1 MKDRKQQRKL
11 ALMRRR
17 TRGQSIPLIALVI
30 VVLFAMVGLAVDVG
44 NTYAEQ
50 RKAVNAAN
58 AAAIAGMER
67 YIESGSGTVNDYDI
81 KQAVEAALRAN
92 GINLDS
98 GKVRYRAYYLQTNG
112 ERVGGCSVVG
122 ECGSSAPV
130 NVGYIQVELSGT
142 VDTFFARVVNRDTLP
157 IGTDAFA
164 MRCPYG
170 SGVYPI
176 AVNQKTLHSDLSFRD
191 PNPSGLPYD
200 DEGNLIFGY
209 LTQGELRGLTWRR
222 LFLRNSANQSDFG
235 WVRWLPE
242 GGSEQGLVTMLSGD
256 GSLARGFQEV
266 TFSSGE
272 SSRRPVGWQEPAG
285 YPEKPHQL
293 SVGDVI
299 YGNDPFTGNSS
310 VRSLLDGHKIDKNNP
325 KRGTVMILP
334 IYDKATIS
342 TDRDAGYL
350 ISGFGNF
357 MLAGY
362 GRNGLGDDYIDL
374 IALGAVDHSS
384 ACLTA
389 PVQTGV
395 IGLQGDISFL
405 PQWRTSLRE
414 YTPIR
419 FVVVM
424 DVSGSMNW
432 NFDGIGRGGVQCGY
446 TDRENANQVICN
458 SANSAHE
465 NKEERRIYVTRKS
478 LEYLISLLHIEGN
491 DTQDPNQMDRPYDQ
505 MAILT
510 YNNEFINGGTPLQ
523 RRNYAAFS
531 MTEFSSNK
539 DVLLKY
545 ARESGAFR
553 NWQDYLTIGG
563 TNTAA
568 GLFEAGRLLSGN
580 NRVTHNGRTYNYKT
594 VIILITDGVAN
605 VLFDPD
611 HPARE
616 GYANNQADF
625 FAVGSECR
633 CHSLRAELVPPGC
646 VQALNIDEKADC
658 HINSRV
664 GVSPPAGRVHAD
676 GKVTADRLR
685 PMTGTRVFNR
695 PITEMI
701 EQANLLKGN
710 GHEIFVVAISQ
721 FESLGLSN
729 VASGS
734 QNYIS
739 VRHAHELDGA
749 FKDIFD
755 RSLSNLCIPNS
766 MHGMQDT
773 IPAGGTFH
781 GGTVYLDPVPSD
793 QYRNGTA
800 IKYDTITGKLSYRF
814 DDIPPGQ
821 YAVTAELYYTHPGDE
836 DAAPRKYV
844 IQGALNVTLRETRD
858 FGYQEQDIELHLAN
872 PICPEL

>member
-1 MKDRKQQRKL
+1 MKDRKQQKPT
-11 ALMRRR
+11 LMRRR
-17 TRGQSIPLIALVI
+17 TRGQSIPLIALLI

-50 RKAVNAAN
+50 RKAVNATN

-67 YIESGSGTVNDYDI
+67 YIESSSGTVRDADI

-98 GKVRYRAYYLQTNG
+98 DKLRYRAYYLQTNG
-112 ERVGGCSVVG
+112 DPVSGCSEVG
-122 ECGSSAPV
+122 TCGANAPL

-142 VDTFFARVVNRDTLP
+142 VDTFFARVVNQDTLP
-157 IGTDAFA
+157 VSTDAFA

-176 AVNQKTLHSDLSFRD
+176 AVNQNTLHSDLSFRD

-209 LTQGELRGLTWRR
+209 LKQGELRGLTWRR
-222 LFLRNSANQSDFG
+222 LFLRNSANRSDFG

-242 GGSEQGLVTMLSGD
+242 GGSEENLVTMLSGD

-266 TFSSGE
+266 TFTSGGA
-272 SSRRPVGWQEPAG
+272 SRRPVGWQEPAG
-285 YPEKPHQL
+285 YPEKPQQL

-299 YGNDPFTGNSS
+299 YGNDPFAGNSR
-310 VRSLLDGHKIDKNNP
+310 VQSLLDGHKIDKNSP
-325 KRGTVMILP
+325 TRGTVMILP
-334 IYDKATIS
+334 IFDKATIS

-357 MLAGY
+357 MVAGY

-374 IALGAVDHSS
+374 IALGNVDHSS

-405 PQWRTSLRE
+405 PQWRTSSRD

-432 NFDGIGRGGVQCGY
+432 NFDGTGSGGRQCGY
-446 TDRENANQVICN
+446 TDKDNVNQAFCN
-458 SANSAHE
+458 SAESAYE
-465 NKEERRIYVTRKS
+465 TKEERRIYVTRKS
-478 LEYLISLLHIEGN
+478 LEYLISLLYIEGN
-491 DTQDPNQMDRPYDQ
+491 DSVDPNQVGRPYDQ

-510 YNNEFINGGTPLQ
+510 YNDEFINGGTAFQ
-523 RRNYAAFS
+523 RRDFPTVS
-531 MTEFSSNK
+531 MTEFSSDK
-539 DVLLKY
+539 ETLLKY
-545 ARESGAFR
+545 ARQSGAFR
-553 NWQDYLTIGG
+553 NWQNYLTRGG

-568 GLFEAGRLLSGN
+568 GLYEANRLLSGN
-580 NRVTHNGRTYNYKT
+580 NRVTHNGRTYDYKT

-611 HPARE
+611 HPTRA
-616 GYANNQADF
+616 GFNNNMHDF
-625 FAVGSECR
+625 FPTGSECR
-633 CHSLRAELVPPGC
+633 CHALPPAYQAPAGC
-646 VQALNIDEKADC
+646 ERALNIDEKADC
-658 HINSRV
+658 HINSKV

-676 GKVTADRLR
+676 GKVTSNRLS
-685 PMTGTRVFNR
+685 PLTGTRVFNR

-701 EQANLLKGN
+701 EQASLIKGN

-739 VRHAHELDGA
+739 VRHADQLDGA

-755 RSLSNLCIPNS
+755 RSFSNMCIPNS
-766 MHGMQDT
+766 MHGMQDR
-773 IPAGGTFH
+773 IPPGGVFH
-781 GGTVYLDPVPSD
+781 GGRVYLDPVPSEK
-793 QYRNGTA
+793 YRNGTA
-800 IKYDTITGKLSYRF
+800 IQHDTITGKLSYRF

-821 YAVTAELYYTHPGDE
+821 YAVTAELYYTHPDDE
-836 DAAPRKYV
+836 DTTPRKYV
-844 IQGALNVTLRETRD
+844 IHDALNVTLKETKN
-858 FGYQEQDIELHLAN
+858 FGYQEQDIQMDLAD
-872 PICPEL
+872 PLCPEL

>member
-1 MKDRKQQRKL
+1 MKNRKPK
-11 ALMRRR
+11 MRTGFGRYR
-17 TRGQSIPLIALVI
+17 TTGQSIPFIAICI
-30 VVLFAMVGLAVDVG
+30 VFLFAVLGFSVDIG

-50 RKAVNAAN
+50 RRAVNAAN

-67 YIESGSGTVNDYDI
+67 YIETSSGTVRDADI

-92 GINLDS
+92 GIKLDS

-112 ERVGGCSVVG
+112 EPVSGCSEVG
-122 ECGSSAPV
+122 TCGANAPV

-142 VDTFFARVVNRDTLP
+142 VDTFFARVVNQDTFP
-157 IGTDAFA
+157 FGTDSFA

-176 AVNQKTLHSDLSFRD
+176 AVNQKTLNSDLSFRD

-209 LTQGELRGLTWRR
+209 LKQGELRGLTWRR

-242 GGSEQGLVTMLSGD
+242 GGSEQDLVTMLNGD

-266 TFSSGE
+266 NFASGGA
-272 SSRRPVGWQEPAG
+272 SRRPVGWQEPAG
-285 YPEKPHQL
+285 YPEKPQQL

-299 YGNDPFTGNSS
+299 YGNDPFTNNGG
-310 VRSLLDGHKIDKNNP
+310 VRRLLDGHKIDKNSP
-325 KRGTVMILP
+325 TRGTVMILP
-334 IYDKATIS
+334 IFDKATIS

-357 MLAGY
+357 MVAGY

-374 IALGAVDHSS
+374 IALGNVDHSS

-389 PVQTGV
+389 PAQTGV

-405 PQWRTSLRE
+405 PQWRTSSGE
-414 YTPIR
+414 YKPLR

-432 NFDGIGRGGVQCGY
+432 NFDGLGKGGMQCGY
-446 TDRENANQVICN
+446 TDKENANQRICN
-458 SANSAHE
+458 SANSAYDV
-465 NKEERRIYVTRKS
+465 KEERRIHVTRKS
-478 LEYLISLLHIEGN
+478 LEYLVSLLHIEGN
-491 DTQDPNQMDRPYDQ
+491 DTQDPNQIGRPYDQ

-510 YNNEFINGGTPLQ
+510 YNNEFINGGTRFQQ
-523 RRNYAAFS
+523 RDFPTLS
-531 MTEFSSNK
+531 MTEFSSDKNT
-539 DVLLKY
+539 LIKY

-553 NWQDYLTIGG
+553 NWQNYVTVGG

-568 GLFEAGRLLSGN
+568 GLYEASRLLSGN
-580 NRVTHNGRTYNYKT
+580 NRITHNGRTYEYKT
-594 VIILITDGVAN
+594 VVILITDGVAN
-605 VLFDPD
+605 TLFDPD
-611 HPARE
+611 HPTRS
-616 GYANNQADF
+616 GFDNNQADF
-625 FAVGSECR
+625 FPAGSECR
-633 CHSLRAELVPPGC
+633 CHSLSADLVPPGC
-646 VQALNIDEKADC
+646 AQALNVDEKADC
-658 HINSRV
+658 HINSKV
-664 GVSPPAGRVHAD
+664 GVSPPAGQVHAD
-676 GKVTADRLR
+676 GKVTANRLV

-701 EQANLLKGN
+701 EQANLIKGN

-739 VRHAHELDGA
+739 VRHAGDLDGA
-749 FKDIFD
+749 FKSIFD
-755 RSLSNLCIPNS
+755 RSASNMCIPNS
-766 MHGMQDT
+766 MHGMQER
-773 IPAGGTFH
+773 IPPGGTFH
-781 GGTVYLDPVPSD
+781 SGTVYLDPVPSE

-800 IKYDTITGKLSYRF
+800 ITYDTITGKLSYRF
-814 DDIPPGQ
+814 DAIPPGQ
-821 YAVTAELYYTHPGDE
+821 YTVTAELYYTHPDDE

-844 IQGALNVTLRETRD
+844 IQDALNVTLRETKD
-858 FGYQEQDIELHLAN
+858 FGYQKQDIELNLAD